1 MNLSKAFVLVLG
13 LSLISA
19 AVATASTTPT
29 FEEQALRLRESVLL
43 RVEPRLT
50 QPRPTETAI
59 GNSRRY
65 PWKNNIVT
73 TVFWIGESAAENNP
87 VPNNKSSWDTKWVHS
102 YGGYDDPDPRGRRGY
117 KPARFIP
124 RQNPF
129 YIALPYND
137 VTKGRTKAEAP
148 RVIPWFR
155 ESFVKPGQTVLK
167 GRWIAIR
174 HRGRVAYGQ
183 WEDCGP
189 FRTDHWQYVFGT
201 HRPLPNLNQGA
212 GLDVSPA
219 IRDYLGLKGKDVCD
233 WRFVE
238 FREIPRGPWAQYG
251 DNNTFVQK
259 RRRGDV
265 RFAETANPTSG
276 ARPN

>member
-1 MNLSKAFVLVLG
+1 MTMRLPSALVFCAALM
-13 LSLISA
+13 ISGSW
-19 AVATASTTPT
+19 ASSGS

-43 RVEPRLT
+43 RVEPRMA
-50 QPRPTETAI
+50 RPSSQSAARA

-73 TVFWIGESAAENNP
+73 TVFWVGEQPTQNNP
-87 VPNNKSSWDTKWVHS
+87 VPNCKSSWDVKWAHNF
-102 YGGYDDPDPRGRRGY
+102 GGYDDPDPRNRRGY
-117 KPARFIP
+117 IPARFIP

-137 VTKGRTKAEAP
+137 VTRGKTKPEAP

-155 ESFVKPGQTVLK
+155 ESFVKPGQSVCK
-167 GRWIAIR
+167 GRWIVIR
-174 HRGRVAYGQ
+174 HKGREAYAQ

-189 FRTDHWQYVFGT
+189 FRTDHWQYVFGAQ
-201 HRPLPNLNQGA
+201 RPLPNLNQGA

-219 IRDYLGLKGKDVCD
+219 VRDYLGMSGKDVTS

-238 FREIPRGPWAQYG
+238 FKEVPRGPWAQYG
-251 DNNTFVQK
+251 DNNTFVQM

-265 RFAETANPTSG
+265 RFAESSGRRVGTAQP
-276 ARPN
+276 

>member
-1 MNLSKAFVLVLG
+1 MNLSKAFVAAFF
-13 LSLISA
+13 SSFFSA
-19 AVATASTTPT
+19 QVAPATMMPS

-43 RVEPRLT
+43 RVEPRLAQSSS
-50 QPRPTETAI
+50 QPRAHV

-73 TVFWIGESAAENNP
+73 TVFWVGEQPTQNNP
-87 VPNNKSSWDTKWVHS
+87 VPNCKSSWDVNWARNF
-102 YGGYDDPDPRGRRGY
+102 GGFDDPNPRSRRGY
-117 KPARFIP
+117 IPARFIP

-129 YIALPYND
+129 YVALPYND

-155 ESFVKPGQTVLK
+155 ESFVKVGRTVLK
-167 GRWIAIR
+167 GRWVAVR
-174 HRGRVAYGQ
+174 HRGREAYGQ

-189 FRTDHWQYVFGT
+189 FRTDHWQYVFGNQ
-201 HRPLPNLNQGA
+201 RPLPNLNQGA

-219 IRDYLGLKGKDVCD
+219 IRDYLGLKGKDLCD

-238 FREIPRGPWAQYG
+238 FSEIPRGPWAHYG

-259 RRRGDV
+259 RRRSDV
-265 RFAETANPTSG
+265 RFAETSTTPG
-276 ARPN
+276 VRPN

>member
-1 MNLSKAFVLVLG
+1 M
-13 LSLISA
+13 ISGA
-19 AVATASTTPT
+19 WASSGS

-43 RVEPRLT
+43 RVEPRMARPST
-50 QPRPTETAI
+50 QSAARA

-73 TVFWIGESAAENNP
+73 TVFWVGEQPTQNNP
-87 VPNNKSSWDTKWVHS
+87 VPNCKSSWDVQWARNF
-102 YGGYDDPDPRGRRGY
+102 GGYDDPDPRNRRGY
-117 KPARFIP
+117 IPARFIP

-137 VTKGRTKAEAP
+137 VTRGKTKPEAP

-155 ESFVKPGQTVLK
+155 ESFVKPGQSVCK
-167 GRWIAIR
+167 GRWIVIR
-174 HRGRVAYGQ
+174 HKGREAYAQ

-189 FRTDHWQYVFGT
+189 FRTDHWQYVFGAQ
-201 HRPLPNLNQGA
+201 RPLPNLNQGA

-219 IRDYLGLKGKDVCD
+219 VRDYLGMKGKDVTS

-238 FREIPRGPWAQYG
+238 FSEVPRGPWAQYG
-251 DNNTFVQK
+251 DNNTFVQM

-265 RFAETANPTSG
+265 RFAETSG
-276 ARPN
+276 RRVGTAQP